1 MGRARHLAAR
11 SLWALLI
18 GLGLLVTT
26 VVALAVAHAARAET
40 APEAF
45 AYDAAAPLDVQYG
58 PIRHPAKGVT
68 ARDIS
73 FIGVGGHRVTGE
85 LIGPAQVKGR
95 MMVRTAGVLFVHW
108 LGDPKTTNHT
118 EFEADAVKLAG
129 HGVTSLLVDT
139 MWAAPKWFQTMGA
152 DAGVDYRR
160 TVDQVV
166 ELRRALDVLI
176 AQQGVDPNRIAF
188 VGHDFG
194 AMMGQLLAGVE
205 ARPKVFVF
213 MAGTATLPEWY
224 LLGKKPADRAGYEA
238 AFAPLQL
245 LPGLSRSHAKG
256 YFFQFS
262 FRDEYIPNERGL
274 MVFGAALPPKEAHV
288 YDAGHDLDIPAAHE
302 ERVAWLLKQLT

>member
-1 MGRARHLAAR
+1 MSRAKVLEALSLRRLLLACGLVAT
-11 SLWALLI
+11 ALF
-18 GLGLLVTT
+18 
-26 VVALAVAHAARAET
+26 ALAVAHVARAET

-45 AYDAAAPLDVQYG
+45 AYDAAAPLDVRLG
-58 PIRHPAKGVT
+58 PARHPAKGVT

-73 FIGVGGHRVTGE
+73 FIGANGHRVTGE
-85 LIGPAQVKGR
+85 LIGPAFVRGH

-118 EFEADAVKLAG
+118 EFEGDAARLAT

-139 MWAAPKWFQTMGA
+139 MWSAPKWFNTMGA
-152 DAGVDYRR
+152 DAAVDYRR
-160 TVDQVV
+160 TVGQVV
-166 ELRRALDVLI
+166 ELRRALDVLT

-194 AMMGQLLAGVE
+194 AMMGQLMAGVD

-245 LPGLSRSHAKG
+245 LPGLSRSKAKG

-274 MVFGAALPPKEAHV
+274 MVFNAAPPPKEAHV
-288 YDAGHDLDIPAAHE
+288 YDAGHDLDIPAAHDD
-302 ERVAWLLKQLT
+302 RVAWLLKQLT